1 MQIIFYL
8 CKMYGDDRRVDV
20 GRRGENIALEY
31 LLEKG
36 MILRDRNWRIRH
48 LELDLIM
55 ETETELHIVEVRSRK
70 SPVLVNPAETV
81 LGKKQRNI
89 VRAAAVY
96 VGMKNISKEVVFDI
110 VSIIFLEDGYS
121 LEYIENAF
129 LPYIY

>member
-1 MQIIFYL
+1 
-8 CKMYGDDRRVDV
+8 MYGDDRRVDV

-70 SPVLVNPAETV
+70 SPVLVSPAETV
-81 LGKKQRNI
+81 LWKKQRNI
-89 VRAAAVY
+89 VRAAAIY

>member
-1 MQIIFYL
+1 
-8 CKMYGDDRRVDV
+8 MYGDDRRVDV

-31 LLEKG
+31 LLGKG

>member
-1 MQIIFYL
+1 
-8 CKMYGDDRRVDV
+8 MYGDDRRVDV

-70 SPVLVNPAETV
+70 SPVLVSPAETV

-89 VRAAAVY
+89 VRAAAIY

>member
-1 MQIIFYL
+1 
-8 CKMYGDDRRVDV
+8 MYGDDRRVDV
-20 GRRGENIALEY
+20 GRRGEKIALEY
-31 LLEKG
+31 LQGKG
-36 MILRDRNWRIRH
+36 MMLRDRNWRIRH

-55 ETETELHIVEVRSRK
+55 ETENELHIVEVRSRK
-70 SPVLVNPAETV
+70 FPALVSPAETV
-81 LGKKQRNI
+81 LRKKQRNI
-89 VRAAAVY
+89 IRAAAIY